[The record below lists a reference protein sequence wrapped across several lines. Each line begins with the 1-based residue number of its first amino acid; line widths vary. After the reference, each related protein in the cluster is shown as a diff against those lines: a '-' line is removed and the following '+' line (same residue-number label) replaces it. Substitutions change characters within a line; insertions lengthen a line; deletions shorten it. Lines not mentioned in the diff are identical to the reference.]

1 MSQCHDPY
9 DAIEGP
15 TVIAVADSRAPNGAQ
30 CHDSYESVGLATA
43 DPLAAAAKTVTTTKP
58 VAATKNGPRSRGR
71 IVVGVD
77 GSGASRDALRWAA
90 RQAQLTGA
98 SLEAVMTWD
107 IVATSY
113 GVPVP
118 VANGCD
124 PASKAKD
131 ALNKTVQ
138 SVLGEPDGLDLVPAV
153 VQGPAARTLLQEARG
168 ADLLV
173 VGSRGHGPL
182 VGMLLGSV
190 SEQCM
195 THATCPVV
203 VVHESYHA
211 S

>member
-9 DAIEGP
+9 DAIEEL
-15 TVIAVADSRAPNGAQ
+15 TVIDIAESGAPNVAQ
-30 CHDSYESVGLATA
+30 CHDSYESVGLTTA
-43 DPLAAAAKTVTTTKP
+43 DPLAVAAKAVETTKP
-58 VAATKNGPRSRGR
+58 VATTKSRPGPRGR

-107 IVATSY
+107 IVSSSF

-118 VANGCD
+118 SECD

-138 SVLGEPDGLDLVPAV
+138 SVLGDPDGLDLVPAV
-153 VQGPAARTLLQEARG
+153 VQGPAASTLLQEAKG

-173 VGSRGHGPL
+173 VGSRGHGAL

-195 THATCPVV
+195 AHATCPVV

-211 S
+211 A

>member
-9 DAIEGP
+9 DAIDGP
-15 TVIAVADSRAPNGAQ
+15 TVMAIAENRAPNGAQ
-30 CHDSYESVGLATA
+30 CHDSYQSLGLTTA
-43 DPLAAAAKTVTTTKP
+43 GPMAAAAKTVTTTRP
-58 VAATKNGPRSRGR
+58 VAATKNRPRPRGR

-77 GSGASRDALRWAA
+77 GSGASMDALRWAA

-107 IVATSY
+107 IASSSY

-118 VANGCD
+118 GECD
-124 PASKAKD
+124 QASKAKD
-131 ALNKTVQ
+131 ALNKTVH
-138 SVLGEPDGLDLVPAV
+138 SVLGDPDGLDLVPAV
-153 VQGPAARTLLQEARG
+153 VQGPAARALLQESRG

-211 S
+211 A

>member
-9 DAIEGP
+9 DAIDGP
-15 TVIAVADSRAPNGAQ
+15 TVIAIAESTAPNVAQ
-30 CHDSYESVGLATA
+30 CHDSYESVGLTTA
-43 DPLAAAAKTVTTTKP
+43 DPLAVAEKTVTTTKP
-58 VAATKNGPRSRGR
+58 VAATKNRPRPRGR

-98 SLEAVMTWD
+98 SLEAVISWEFA
-107 IVATSY
+107 ATTY
-113 GVPVP
+113 YPVP
-118 VANGCD
+118 LPSGYD
-124 PASKAKD
+124 PASNAKN
-131 ALNKTVQ
+131 ALNETLH
-138 SVLGEPDGLDLVPAV
+138 SVLGEPDGLQIVPAV
-153 VQGPAARTLLQEARG
+153 IEGPAARTLLREANG

-203 VVHESYHA
+203 VVHESYRA
-211 S
+211 A